1 VPQGLPLRNG
11 LRWERSESAPRGES
25 RRDWGAIPRRG
36 RGGSLVI
43 RCWSLYTGG
52 TIPHLLRRLGA
63 RPGFGRASAF
73 NGSPQPGTVYLAA
86 AVAEQVGEL
95 ACLQRAVAE
104 LLDDVD
110 GAAKAPCGTC
120 PPPRRGLGAM
130 ARRVA
135 VDLTPQAVEQVA
147 QRVAQLLGDRAR
159 RQPELITAGELA
171 RRLRVER
178 PWIYK
183 HRHLLGGQ
191 RIGDGP
197 KAPWR
202 FDLDTATQAL
212 GRMHAAPGSAP
223 GPGEDRPLNM
233 IGD

>member
-1 VPQGLPLRNG
+1 M
-11 LRWERSESAPRGES
+11 
-25 RRDWGAIPRRG
+25 
-36 RGGSLVI
+36 
-43 RCWSLYTGG
+43 T
-52 TIPHLLRRLGA
+52 
-63 RPGFGRASAF
+63 
-73 NGSPQPGTVYLAA
+73 
-86 AVAEQVGEL
+86 
-95 ACLQRAVAE
+95 
-104 LLDDVD
+104 
-110 GAAKAPCGTC
+110 
-120 PPPRRGLGAM
+120 
-130 ARRVA
+130 RRVA

-202 FDLDTATQAL
+202 FDLDTATRAL
-212 GRMHAAPGSAP
+212 GRLHAAPGSVP
-223 GPGEDRPLNM
+223 GPGEDRPLTT